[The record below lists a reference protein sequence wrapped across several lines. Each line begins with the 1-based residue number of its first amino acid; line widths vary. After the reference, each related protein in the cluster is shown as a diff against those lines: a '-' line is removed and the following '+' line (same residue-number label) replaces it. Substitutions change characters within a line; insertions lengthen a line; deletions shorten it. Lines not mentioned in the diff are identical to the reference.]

1 MAKKKQLSKDLYAI
15 AKICPHLQLCKST
28 KKGTWLDCRLKKGA
42 NCFPGAPYCTHVS
55 YVPSPLTWGELPTVA
70 RQFVSRQLVSPA
82 TCETRARLTQ
92 WLKSPSVF
100 ETQQEP
106 RITAMFANGTDYA
119 IKDTESTKQIIKE
132 MDGYMSEKENKKST
146 ITDEQLDK
154 MLLDKMLADTAN
166 AKPVQEV
173 ILETIQSLQRDVNL
187 INEKLAKLERHSGQD
202 VAKQEDKQSSTDI
215 ADCLSV
221 SCRSFDELN
230 SPKALW
236 ERRMLASSKYKRAYK
251 IYPSFLPVYLFKEG
265 SYLLYT
271 YYNELLDK
279 EIVEHIGLGEFI
291 LADKL
296 VDSMYKR
303 HMELD
308 KEIAELSAERRSI
321 DEQLSQDKID
331 VKELFRE

>member
-42 NCFPGAPYCTHVS
+42 NCFPGAPYCTQLS
-55 YVPSPLTWGELPTVA
+55 YVPSPL
-70 RQFVSRQLVSPA
+70 

-100 ETQQEP
+100 EAQQEP

-154 MLLDKMLADTAN
+154 MLLDKMLASMTH
-166 AKPVQEV
+166 AKPIQEV

-187 INEKLAKLERHSGQD
+187 INEKLNRLERPTGQD
-202 VAKQEDKQSSTDI
+202 VAKQENEQSSTNI
-215 ADCLSV
+215 ADYCFSV
-221 SCRSFDELN
+221 NDHVTKKLDELN
-230 SPKALW
+230 SPKAQW
-236 ERRMLASSKYKRAYK
+236 ERRMLASSKYKLAYK

-279 EIVEHIGLGEFI
+279 DIVEHIGSGEFI

-303 HMELD
+303 HIELD
-308 KEIAELSAERRSI
+308 KKIAELRAERRSI

>member
-42 NCFPGAPYCTHVS
+42 NCYPGAPYCTQVS
-55 YVPSPLTWGELPTVA
+55 YVPSPLTWGEIPIPA
-70 RQFVSRQLVSPA
+70 RA
-82 TCETRARLTQ
+82 YLTQ
-92 WLKSPSVF
+92 WHKSPSVF
-100 ETQQEP
+100 EAQQEP
-106 RITAMFANGTDYA
+106 RVTAMFANGMDYVM
-119 IKDTESTKQIIKE
+119 KDTESTKQSIKE

-146 ITDEQLDK
+146 ITDEQQDK
-154 MLLDKMLADTAN
+154 MLLDQMLADMAN
-166 AKPVQEV
+166 AKPIQEV

-202 VAKQEDKQSSTDI
+202 VAKQENEQSSTNI
-215 ADCLSV
+215 ADYSFSV
-221 SCRSFDELN
+221 NDHVTKKLDELN
-230 SPKALW
+230 SPKAQW
-236 ERRMLASSKYKRAYK
+236 ERRMLASSKYKLAYK
-251 IYPSFLPVYLFKEG
+251 IYPSFLPVYLFKKG

-279 EIVEHIGLGEFI
+279 EIVERIGSDEFI

-308 KEIAELSAERRSI
+308 KKIAELSAERRSI
-321 DEQLSQDKID
+321 DEQLRQDKID

>member
-15 AKICPHLQLCKST
+15 AKKCPHLQLCKST

-42 NCFPGAPYCTHVS
+42 NCCPGAPYCTQVS
-55 YVPSPLTWGELPTVA
+55 YVPSPLTWGKIPTVA

-82 TCETRARLTQ
+82 TCEMGARLTP
-92 WLKSPSVF
+92 WLKSPSIF

-106 RITAMFANGTDYA
+106 SVTAMLANGPGYA

-154 MLLDKMLADTAN
+154 MLADMAN
-166 AKPVQEV
+166 AKPIQEV

-187 INEKLAKLERHSGQD
+187 INEKLAKLERHSGQE
-202 VAKQEDKQSSTDI
+202 VVKQEDKQSSTDI
-215 ADCLSV
+215 ADYCFSV
-221 SCRSFDELN
+221 NDHVTKKLDELN
-230 SPKALW
+230 SPKAQW

-251 IYPSFLPVYLFKEG
+251 IYPSFLPVYLFKKG

-279 EIVEHIGLGEFI
+279 EIVERIDSGEFI

-308 KEIAELSAERRSI
+308 KKIAELSAERRSI
-321 DEQLSQDKID
+321 DKQLSQDKID
-331 VKELFRE
+331 VKGLFHE

>member
-15 AKICPHLQLCKST
+15 AKKCPHLQLCKST

-42 NCFPGAPYCTHVS
+42 DCCPGAPYCTQLS
-55 YVPSPLTWGELPTVA
+55 YVLSPLTWGEIPTVA
-70 RQFVSRQLVSPA
+70 RQFISRQLVSPT
-82 TCETRARLTQ
+82 TCKTSAHLTP
-92 WLKSPSVF
+92 WLKSPSIF
-100 ETQQEP
+100 EAQQEP
-106 RITAMFANGTDYA
+106 RVTAMLTNGTDYA

-132 MDGYMSEKENKKST
+132 MDGYMSEKENKKPT

-154 MLLDKMLADTAN
+154 MLADMAN
-166 AKPVQEV
+166 AKPIQEV

-187 INEKLAKLERHSGQD
+187 INEKLNRLERPTGQD
-202 VAKQEDKQSSTDI
+202 VAKQENEPSSTNI
-215 ADCLSV
+215 ADYCFSV
-221 SCRSFDELN
+221 NDHVTKKLDELN
-230 SPKALW
+230 SPKAQW
-236 ERRMLASSKYKRAYK
+236 ERRMLASSKYKLAYK

-279 EIVEHIGLGEFI
+279 EIVEHIGSGEFI

-308 KEIAELSAERRSI
+308 KKIAELSAERRSI
-321 DEQLSQDKID
+321 DEQLSRDKID

>member
-15 AKICPHLQLCKST
+15 AKKCPHLQLCKST

-42 NCFPGAPYCTHVS
+42 NCFPGAPYCTQVS
-55 YVPSPLTWGELPTVA
+55 YMPSPL
-70 RQFVSRQLVSPA
+70 

-100 ETQQEP
+100 EAQQEP

-154 MLLDKMLADTAN
+154 MLLDKMLADMAN
-166 AKPVQEV
+166 AKPIQEV

-187 INEKLAKLERHSGQD
+187 INEKLNRLERPTGQD
-202 VAKQEDKQSSTDI
+202 VAKQENEQSSTNI
-215 ADCLSV
+215 ADYCFSV
-221 SCRSFDELN
+221 NDHVTKKLDELN
-230 SPKALW
+230 SPKAQW
-236 ERRMLASSKYKRAYK
+236 ERRMLASSKYKLAYK
-251 IYPSFLPVYLFKEG
+251 IYPSFRLVYLFKKNG
-265 SYLLYT
+265 HILYQ
-271 YYNELLDK
+271 YYNELLNKGIIANVTNTD
-279 EIVEHIGLGEFI
+279 EFI

-303 HMELD
+303 HIELD
-308 KEIAELSAERRSI
+308 KKIAELSAERRSI

>member
-15 AKICPHLQLCKST
+15 AKKCPHLQLCKST

-42 NCFPGAPYCTHVS
+42 DCCPGAPYCTQVS
-55 YVPSPLTWGELPTVA
+55 YVPSPLTCEMGV
-70 RQFVSRQLVSPA
+70 QLTP
-82 TCETRARLTQ
+82 

-100 ETQQEP
+100 EAQQEP
-106 RITAMFANGTDYA
+106 RVTAMFANGTDYA

-154 MLLDKMLADTAN
+154 MLLDKMLADMAN
-166 AKPVQEV
+166 AKPIQEV

-202 VAKQEDKQSSTDI
+202 VAKQENEQSSTNI
-215 ADCLSV
+215 ADYCFSV
-221 SCRSFDELN
+221 NDHVTKKLDELN
-230 SPKALW
+230 SPKAQW
-236 ERRMLASSKYKRAYK
+236 KRRMLASSKYKRAYK
-251 IYPSFLPVYLFKEG
+251 IYPSFLPVYLFKKG

-279 EIVEHIGLGEFI
+279 EIVERIGSGEFI

-303 HMELD
+303 HIELD
-308 KEIAELSAERRSI
+308 KKIAELSAERRSI
-321 DEQLSQDKID
+321 DEQLSQEKID

>member
-1 MAKKKQLSKDLYAI
+1 MAKKKQLSKNLYTI
-15 AKICPHLQLCKST
+15 AKKCLHLQLCKST

-42 NCFPGAPYCTHVS
+42 NCCPGAPYCTHV
-55 YVPSPLTWGELPTVA
+55 Y
-70 RQFVSRQLVSPA
+70 FVSTPT
-82 TCETRARLTQ
+82 TCRM
-92 WLKSPSVF
+92 SY
-100 ETQQEP
+100 
-106 RITAMFANGTDYA
+106 G

-132 MDGYMSEKENKKST
+132 MEQYMSEKEDEKLT
-146 ITDEQLDK
+146 ITDEQLDE
-154 MLLDKMLADTAN
+154 MLASMAN
-166 AKPVQEV
+166 AKPIQEV
-173 ILETIQSLQRDVNL
+173 ILKTIQSLQRDVNL

-202 VAKQEDKQSSTDI
+202 VAKQENEQSSTDI

-221 SCRSFDELN
+221 SCRTFNELYP
-230 SPKALW
+230 PKAQW

-279 EIVEHIGLGEFI
+279 EIVEHIGSGEFI
-291 LADKL
+291 LADEL

-308 KEIAELSAERRSI
+308 KKIAELSAERRSI

-331 VKELFRE
+331 VKELFSE

>member
-15 AKICPHLQLCKST
+15 AKKCPHLQLCKST
-28 KKGTWLDCRLKKGA
+28 KKDTWLDCRLKKGA
-42 NCFPGAPYCTHVS
+42 NCCPGAPYCTQLS
-55 YVPSPLTWGELPTVA
+55 YVLSPLTWEEIPTVA
-70 RQFVSRQLVSPA
+70 RQFISRQLVSPA
-82 TCETRARLTQ
+82 TCEMGVQLNP

-100 ETQQEP
+100 EAQQEP
-106 RITAMFANGTDYA
+106 RVTAMFANGMDYA
-119 IKDTESTKQIIKE
+119 IKDTENTKQIIKE

-154 MLLDKMLADTAN
+154 MLANMAN
-166 AKPVQEV
+166 AKPIQEV

-202 VAKQEDKQSSTDI
+202 VAKQEDKQSSTNI

-221 SCRSFDELN
+221 SCRSFDELFFS
-230 SPKALW
+230 SPKAQW

-279 EIVEHIGLGEFI
+279 EIVGHVRSDEFI

-303 HMELD
+303 HIELD
-308 KEIAELSAERRSI
+308 KKIAELSAERRSI

>member
-42 NCFPGAPYCTHVS
+42 NCFPGAPYCTQLS
-55 YVPSPLTWGELPTVA
+55 YVPSPLT
-70 RQFVSRQLVSPA
+70 
-82 TCETRARLTQ
+82 CETRACLTQ
-92 WLKSPSVF
+92 LLKSPSVF
-100 ETQQEP
+100 EAQQEP
-106 RITAMFANGTDYA
+106 RVTAMFANGTDYA

-132 MDGYMSEKENKKST
+132 MDGYMSEKENKKPT

-154 MLLDKMLADTAN
+154 MLADMAN
-166 AKPVQEV
+166 AKPIQEV

-187 INEKLAKLERHSGQD
+187 INEKLNRLERPTGQD
-202 VAKQEDKQSSTDI
+202 VAKQENEPSSTNI
-215 ADCLSV
+215 ADYCFSV
-221 SCRSFDELN
+221 NDHVTKKLDELN
-230 SPKALW
+230 SPKAQW
-236 ERRMLASSKYKRAYK
+236 ERRMLASSKYKLAYK

-279 EIVEHIGLGEFI
+279 EIVEHIGSGEFI

-308 KEIAELSAERRSI
+308 KKIAELSAERRSI
-321 DEQLSQDKID
+321 DEQLSRDKID

>member
-15 AKICPHLQLCKST
+15 AKKCPHLQLCKST

-42 NCFPGAPYCTHVS
+42 NCCPGAPYCTQVS
-55 YVPSPLTWGELPTVA
+55 YVPSPLTCEMGV
-70 RQFVSRQLVSPA
+70 QLTP
-82 TCETRARLTQ
+82 

-100 ETQQEP
+100 EAQQEP
-106 RITAMFANGTDYA
+106 HITAMFANGMDYA
-119 IKDTESTKQIIKE
+119 IKDTENTKQVIKE

-154 MLLDKMLADTAN
+154 MLANTAN
-166 AKPVQEV
+166 AKPIQEV

-187 INEKLAKLERHSGQD
+187 INEKLAKLERRTEQD
-202 VAKQEDKQSSTDI
+202 VAKQENEQSSTDI

-221 SCRSFDELN
+221 SCHSFDELFFS
-230 SPKALW
+230 SPKAQW

-271 YYNELLDK
+271 YYNELLGKD
-279 EIVEHIGLGEFI
+279 IVEHVRSGEFI

-303 HMELD
+303 HIELD
-308 KEIAELSAERRSI
+308 KKIAELSAERRSI

-331 VKELFRE
+331 VKGAVS

>member
-55 YVPSPLTWGELPTVA
+55 YVPSPLT
-70 RQFVSRQLVSPA
+70 
-82 TCETRARLTQ
+82 CETRACLTQ
-92 WLKSPSVF
+92 LLKSPSVF

-106 RITAMFANGTDYA
+106 RVTAIFANGTDYA

-154 MLLDKMLADTAN
+154 MLLDKMLADMAN
-166 AKPVQEV
+166 AKPIQEV

-187 INEKLAKLERHSGQD
+187 INEKLAKLERHSGQE
-202 VAKQEDKQSSTDI
+202 VVKQEDKQSSTDI

-221 SCRSFDELN
+221 SCRSFDELFFS
-230 SPKALW
+230 SPKAQW

-279 EIVEHIGLGEFI
+279 EIVEHIGSGEFI

-308 KEIAELSAERRSI
+308 KKIAELSAERRSI